1 MTWNFEC
8 LSQQD
13 RAPCRLQLWS
23 TTRIQLMQK
32 SLLLYCTDV
41 YVYDVV
47 GVTQIDLHIPKPV
60 FGHLDLKL
68 AWEMSLSV
76 GARLRANAATCLHV
90 SRCLESPGTWGT
102 FSTPCSVAH
111 IGAILSPCV
120 ASPRF
125 WTMPMT
131 EQLNLFCRR
140 TSST

>member
-1 MTWNFEC
+1 MGIKNCGPVEHEMTWNFEC

-32 SLLLYCTDV
+32 SLLLYCTDA

-90 SRCLESPGTWGT
+90 SRCLESLQERGAPFRRHVRLHTLAQ
-102 FSTPCSVAH
+102 SSVPAWRLH
-111 IGAILSPCV
+111 
-120 ASPRF
+120 ASGLCP
-125 WTMPMT
+125 
-131 EQLNLFCRR
+131 
-140 TSST
+140 